1 MIVIEFPVVTN
12 TEHML
17 LQPVRGSLSDA
28 SGFSVSVFLDVHGRL
43 FEMETCM
50 FFFFGV
56 LDVLSY
62 IKATFYPKFENE
74 KTDQEIPTITY
85 TGDNSILFDAPEGS
99 LMLSVDSSQE
109 CEPTDLTPAKRRGTV
124 IDNLDETFDENSV
137 SRTPCSTRIKKEKTD
152 KSG

>member
-1 MIVIEFPVVTN
+1 
-12 TEHML
+12 ML

-74 KTDQEIPTITY
+74 KTDQE
-85 TGDNSILFDAPEGS
+85 GS